1 VIADFIAAWPLFH
14 WAWIAGWILAA
25 MLASLGVVVV
35 ARDQIFIGAAVA
47 QASMLGV
54 AIGLQVTDVVGVH
67 AGGEGE
73 LWLHGCAVLASV
85 LAALV
90 TARGG
95 RAGRASHEAL
105 TGWVFLAAGSLAILV
120 VVENPH
126 GSEEVHR
133 LLASSMIGALPA
145 DVAIL
150 AILALASAVGLA
162 CWWRPLVLVTLDPVM
177 ATAVGVRVE
186 RWQAGIACWLGVVV
200 GLAMPVA
207 GSLYTF
213 GCLVLPAL
221 VARAVC
227 REVAPMFLVAPA
239 VGVAATAASFVV
251 AHHLDWPPA
260 QVSVATLCL
269 LVAAT
274 GTLRLRRRAPAGPN
288 PRARAAS

>member
-1 VIADFIAAWPLFH
+1 MIADFLAAWPLFH

-25 MLASLGVVVV
+25 LLGVLGVVVV

-54 AIGLQVTDVVGVH
+54 ALGLEVTDAAGVH
-67 AGGEGE
+67 VEGGGE
-73 LWLHGCAVLASV
+73 LWLHGSAVLASIA
-85 LAALV
+85 AALV

-95 RAGRASHEAL
+95 RAGGASHEAL

-120 VVENPH
+120 VVGSPH

-145 DVAIL
+145 DVAV
-150 AILALASAVGLA
+150 LALLAAVTIPGLLL
-162 CWWRPLVLVTLDPVM
+162 WWRPLVLVTLDPAM
-177 ATAVGVRVE
+177 AAVVGLRVG
-186 RWQAGIACWLGVVV
+186 RWQAGIACWLGLVV

-221 VARAVC
+221 VARRLC
-227 REVAPMFLVAPA
+227 REVAPMFAVAPLVA
-239 VGVAATAASFVV
+239 VGATGASFVV

-260 QVSVATLCL
+260 QLAVAVLCGMVVL
-269 LVAAT
+269 AAFVP
-274 GTLRLRRRAPAGPN
+274 RRDG
-288 PRARAAS
+288 